1 MRRILCSVVAVAAVC
16 AYLCSCTGHDDPV
29 APAARPQTGTVEVT
43 IHAGGIGALSKAAGG
58 AAIEMSDLYVALS
71 AEGEKTVYDTLP
83 LTGGS
88 HERTERKTYT
98 GLASRIEDRIV
109 DWTLTVESRDG
120 NGEVIHSGDTTF
132 AIPPLDTAEV
142 ELRLSAQ
149 YSMLKANYRPIR
161 DSVTRCELVVDGEAV
176 ADSSFAKQSLVRE
189 NVQLAFDYLQ
199 ASPMGAS
206 NDIVLNVYGVLWGID
221 TLLYTGDT
229 TIAVVSGQDTTYDV
243 VLDYVGPD
251 TLHGAANM
259 VVTLGAVGTTTI
271 NGSLAQPQY
280 GCPTFSKLCPADNL
294 AMNTSGSGYPSPLSS
309 DDGWGGG
316 TSKWDIVDGQ
326 RCYNSWA
333 RGLAFTG
340 GERPYVEPCGWRQ
353 ATIDFGQDVTFD
365 RVAIWHHGGS
375 HIPNTYKLEY
385 WDGSQW
391 VELFSTTS
399 GSDYLIADTDCSP
412 WSEVDDCSSGSLPTE
427 NTFPEVT
434 GSKVRYQVHNC
445 DIGHGWIYSFEVY
458 ND

>member
-1 MRRILCSVVAVAAVC
+1 
-16 AYLCSCTGHDDPV
+16 
-29 APAARPQTGTVEVT
+29 VEVT
-43 IHAGGIGALSKAAGG
+43 IHAGGVGALSKAAGSK
-58 AAIEMSDLYVALS
+58 AIEMSDLYVVLA
-71 AEGEKTVYDTLP
+71 AEGEDTVYDTLS

-88 HERTERKTYT
+88 HERTERATYT

-109 DWTLTVESRDG
+109 EWTLAVESRDG
-120 NGEVIHSGDTTF
+120 NGEVIHSGDTAF

-142 ELRLSAQ
+142 ELHLSAQ

-161 DSVTRCELVVDGEAV
+161 DSVTRCELIVDGETV
-176 ADSSFAKQSLVRE
+176 ADSSFAKQSLVGE

-199 ASPMGAS
+199 AAPMGVAG
-206 NDIVLNVYGVLWGID
+206 DIELNVYGVLWGID

-229 TIAVVSGQDTTYDV
+229 TISVVSGADDACDV

-251 TLHGAANM
+251 TLHGGATM

-271 NGSLAQPQY
+271 NGSLAQPRY
-280 GCPTFSKLCPADNL
+280 GCPTFPKYSPAGNL
-294 AMNTSGSGYPSPLSS
+294 AMNTSGSGYPSPLKS

-316 TSKWDIVDGQ
+316 TSKWDIVDGR
-326 RCYNSWA
+326 RCYDSWA

-340 GERPYVEPCGWRQ
+340 GERPYVEPCGRRQ
-353 ATIDFGQDVTFD
+353 ATIDFGQNVSFD
-365 RVAIWHHGGS
+365 RVLIWHHGAS
-375 HIPNTYKLEY
+375 HIPTTYKLEY

-391 VELFSTTS
+391 VELFSTTT
-399 GSDYLIADTDCSP
+399 GSDYLVADTDCNLLR
-412 WSEVDDCSSGSLPTE
+412 EADNCKAGSTPTE

-434 GSKVRYQVHNC
+434 GSKVRYQVNNC